1 MENKENSTV
10 IFAGKEVEQ
19 EHLYHLL
26 EVIAPAV
33 CEVAIHH
40 AKNGED
46 TEIVT
51 KHAKAT
57 AEAIVS
63 ALTFTKS

>member
-10 IFAGKEVEQ
+10 IFAGKEVER

-40 AKNGED
+40 SKNGED
-46 TEIVT
+46 IEIVT

>member
-1 MENKENSTV
+1 MENKENATV
-10 IFAGKEVEQ
+10 VFAGKEIERD
-19 EHLYHLL
+19 HLYHLL
-26 EVIAPAV
+26 DVIAPAV

-46 TEIVT
+46 AEVVT